1 MNKHLG
7 KPANNEKA
15 ESTTTDTARSLQIHH
30 LKVRGHNIRVGV
42 WPGDKG
48 RTPLVLFNGIGGRL
62 EMLAPLAEA
71 LVGFEVIAFDVPG
84 TGGSSAPRFPYR
96 LWMLSRLVSRVL
108 DMLGYGQVDALGVSW
123 GGALAQQ
130 FALQNPRRCRR
141 LVLAAT
147 SAGMLMVP
155 GKLSVLLK
163 MVTPRR
169 YNDAAFRDRVVGEI
183 YGGSARAEGGPTREL
198 VAALMRPT
206 SKRGYLAQLFAITGW
221 SSLPWLPMLR
231 QRTLVMAGT
240 DDPIIR
246 PINARLMARLLPRST
261 LKFFDDGHLFV
272 LSDARQASAAVS
284 DFLNAD
290 PAAQG
295 KPLRP
300 VPT

>member
-1 MNKHLG
+1 
-7 KPANNEKA
+7 
-15 ESTTTDTARSLQIHH
+15 
-30 LKVRGHNIRVGV
+30 
-42 WPGDKG
+42 
-48 RTPLVLFNGIGGRL
+48 
-62 EMLAPLAEA
+62 
-71 LVGFEVIAFDVPG
+71 
-84 TGGSSAPRFPYR
+84 
-96 LWMLSRLVSRVL
+96 
-108 DMLGYGQVDALGVSW
+108 
-123 GGALAQQ
+123 
-130 FALQNPRRCRR
+130 
-141 LVLAAT
+141 
-147 SAGMLMVP
+147 MLMVP

-183 YGGSARAEGGPTREL
+183 YGGSARAEGGPAREL

-284 DFLNAD
+284 DFLSAD